1 MDKNFNVKEKEFNYE
16 EFLKEFEKENDFFED
31 LKDEEFNYEEF
42 LKELEKENNFFY
54 EDLKDEV
61 EKGDHSWFNEDFR

>member
-1 MDKNFNVKEKEFNYE
+1 MKNFNVEEKEFNYE
-16 EFLKEFEKENDFFED
+16 EFLKEIEKEDSFF
-31 LKDEEFNYEEF
+31 
-42 LKELEKENNFFY
+42 